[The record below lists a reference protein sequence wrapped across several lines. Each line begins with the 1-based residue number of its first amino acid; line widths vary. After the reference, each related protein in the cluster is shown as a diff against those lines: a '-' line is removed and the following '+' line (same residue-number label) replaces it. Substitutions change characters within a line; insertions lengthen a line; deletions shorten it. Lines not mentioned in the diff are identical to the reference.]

1 MHKDIPKSMVF
12 YRPIEAAIRWA
23 GLLRYLPM
31 ILAAIASP
39 RFLPPTLNCPRWNE
53 CRLYSE
59 RIYDGILNGELPY
72 GQNGITLNDPKLLQ
86 SSDLTVRHVDLK
98 RWMRTHYPEH
108 RPGFLF
114 SRGERM
120 AHPFITMETGQAILV
135 ERMALQAALEHARRQ
150 MLDLR
155 EQHDTLLKQSAML
168 LASNPC
174 EISERAETTYLNIIG
189 GMLTLM
195 LGQSPS
201 GVPYSAFKTQEAL
214 VSALVAHYG
223 GTMGI
228 TERTLNGKFANARKY
243 VRSASG

>member
-1 MHKDIPKSMVF
+1 MRKDPPKSKVF
-12 YRPIEAAIRWA
+12 YRPIEAAARWA
-23 GLLRYLPM
+23 GLLQYLPM
-31 ILAAIASP
+31 ILAAIVSP
-39 RFLPPTLNCPRWNE
+39 RCLPPSLNCPRWNE

-72 GQNGITLNDPKLLQ
+72 GKDGITLNDPKLLK
-86 SSDLTVRHVDLK
+86 SPALTVRHVDLK

-114 SRGERM
+114 SRSERM

-135 ERMALQAALEHARRQ
+135 ERLALQAALEQTRRE
-150 MLDLR
+150 MR
-155 EQHDTLLKQSAML
+155 ELQEHRDTLLKQSTLL
-168 LASNPC
+168 LAAKQS

-201 GVPYSAFKTQEAL
+201 GVPYSSFKTQEAI
-214 VSALVAHYG
+214 VSALLAHYG

-228 TERTLNGKFANARKY
+228 TERTLNGKFANARKN
-243 VRSASG
+243 VRSATV

>member
-1 MHKDIPKSMVF
+1 MRKDPPKSKVF

-23 GLLRYLPM
+23 GLLRYLPV

-39 RFLPPTLNCPRWNE
+39 RCLPPSLNCPRWNE
-53 CRLYSE
+53 CRLCSE

-72 GQNGITLNDPKLLQ
+72 GKDGVTLNDPKLLN

-98 RWMRTHYPEH
+98 CWMRTHYPEH

-120 AHPFITMETGQAILV
+120 AHPFITMETGQAMLV
-135 ERMALQAALEHARRQ
+135 ERLALQAALEQTRREMHELQ
-150 MLDLR
+150 
-155 EQHDTLLKQSAML
+155 EQRDTLLKQSTVL
-168 LASNPC
+168 LTAKQG

-201 GVPYSAFKTQEAL
+201 GSPYSAFKTQEAL

-228 TERTLNGKFANARKY
+228 TERTLNGKFASARRH
-243 VRSASG
+243 VRSANM